1 MLLRKQGRRK
11 PQICQTNTDFPE
23 HIASAATFPICA
35 DRCLYMWLQH
45 ILSVHLLLPSS
56 FRRALGTGGTGQI
69 TCRFRPFWY
78 NSNVSTKAQAVLQQ
92 IRALPI
98 PEQHAVWRELG
109 QSIGQL
115 PASVSDELYGEPL
128 TEEDIEQSARV
139 AFQALDQEE
148 KRAESR

>member
-1 MLLRKQGRRK
+1 
-11 PQICQTNTDFPE
+11 
-23 HIASAATFPICA
+23 
-35 DRCLYMWLQH
+35 
-45 ILSVHLLLPSS
+45 
-56 FRRALGTGGTGQI
+56 
-69 TCRFRPFWY
+69 
-78 NSNVSTKAQAVLQQ
+78 VSTKAQAVLQQ